1 MSNLQ
6 IINELCGICADLAHI
21 IAVQRNVLAQHDALA
36 AEEEIAKA
44 QERYTALIGAD
55 EWPDDIGQEVK
66 KTNKF
71 DDS

>member
-1 MSNLQ
+1 MHKQRKGEAMSNLQ

-44 QERYTALIGAD
+44 QER
-55 EWPDDIGQEVK
+55 
-66 KTNKF
+66 
-71 DDS
+71 